1 MTDSAKPAARRLS
14 HEVIMECD
22 GRTVGRTRNETTV
35 RLLGAGGT
43 TFEIATDEGSYP
55 HGGDASAPSPLAL
68 FSASLVTC
76 LMVQIKQFA
85 KRLKIDVRD
94 VHAKARLHWIA
105 EVEGRGP
112 YVSQPVGFAIDID
125 VDSDASV
132 ADLIALI
139 AAAKRGCFVEQT
151 LTRSNTIAHRLKVGD
166 DWIDV

>member
-1 MTDSAKPAARRLS
+1 MIDAPDPARKLS
-14 HEVIMECD
+14 HEIIMECE
-22 GRTVGRTRNETTV
+22 GRTVGKTRNETKVT
-35 RLLGAGGT
+35 LLGPGGT

-55 HGGDASAPSPLAL
+55 HGGDATAPSPLAL

-85 KRLKIDVRD
+85 KRLRIDVRD

-112 YVSQPVGFAIDID
+112 YVSQPVGFSIDID
-125 VDSDASV
+125 IDSDAPT
-132 ADLIALI
+132 ADIRALVE
-139 AAAKRGCFVEQT
+139 AARKGCFVEQT
-151 LTRSNTIAHRLKVGD
+151 LARANDIKHRLKVGD